1 MFKLK
6 ILGKCHTLWE
16 SKCDILDENPSDS
29 LQRAVTDVQRAPEWL
44 TLLVSSLVSPF
55 FSSLGTLFS
64 SSSPPPPSHNQVSN
78 STKWMDLELGTIDC
92 NAFCDR
98 QVSADF
104 QINCGIQ
111 PRELDLCGIAAFRN
125 EPKDTRV
132 AGCPIVATS
141 CPKHP
146 DSPTWCT
153 SVWSLCLSCWQN
165 NPTPNLTNWVQFLQ
179 NIPNSISKPFTK
191 QRLDLITFV
200 YLWQE
205 SFVSQQKLVQWV

>member
-111 PRELDLCGIAAFRN
+111 PRELDLCGIAAFGKGVLYKHRCFLHIVKTSSPPRFYTIMCWFN
-125 EPKDTRV
+125 HIWSRKLDT
-132 AGCPIVATS
+132 
-141 CPKHP
+141 
-146 DSPTWCT
+146 
-153 SVWSLCLSCWQN
+153 
-165 NPTPNLTNWVQFLQ
+165 
-179 NIPNSISKPFTK
+179 
-191 QRLDLITFV
+191 
-200 YLWQE
+200 
-205 SFVSQQKLVQWV
+205 

>member
-1 MFKLK
+1 MRIKVWYFRWKPQWLITACSYWCAK
-6 ILGKCHTLWE
+6 STRVTHPL
-16 SKCDILDENPSDS
+16 S
-29 LQRAVTDVQRAPEWL
+29 LLLSLPLLFL
-44 TLLVSSLVSPF
+44 TWHP
-55 FSSLGTLFS
+55 FS

-78 STKWMDLELGTIDC
+78 STKWMDLEVGTIDC

-104 QINCGIQ
+104 QINCAIQ

-153 SVWSLCLSCWQN
+153 SVWSLSLSCWQN
-165 NPTPNLTNWVQFLQ
+165 NLTPNLTNWVQFLQ

-200 YLWQE
+200 FLWQE
-205 SFVSQQKLVQWV
+205 SFVSRQKLVQWV